1 MPTVCGGLMAC
12 DGSRGA
18 NNMKRIL
25 SLIILS
31 AGTINLTACA
41 LVYTAEPMEARV
53 VEAGTQK
60 PLAGV
65 VVVAHWQLVQ
75 GTMVGSNL
83 GGQLEVMETVTDPE
97 GRFTFPGFGPKTAL
111 GGQYL
116 DDQDPELLIFKSG
129 YESRIVRNDY
139 QGDSPTFRIVHRSQW
154 NGKTI
159 EMKLFPG
166 TETEYA
172 EHVYHLDGDFDDF
185 RLGEDCAWK
194 KIPRMLV
201 ALQKMSEQFESK
213 GIKVPGWQVGARIRK
228 VTDVNQSLCGS
239 AEEFFRSYMP

>member
-1 MPTVCGGLMAC
+1 MAC

-83 GGQLEVMETVTDPE
+83 GGQLEVMEAVTDPE
-97 GRFTFPGFGPKTAL
+97 GRFGFPGFGPKTAL

-116 DDQDPELLIFKSG
+116 DDQDPELIFFKPG
-129 YESRIVRNDY
+129 YEYRTLRNEY
-139 QGDSPTFRIVHRSQW
+139 QGDSPTFSIVHRSQW

-159 EMKLFPG
+159 EMTVFKGSMESKEALRV
-166 TETEYA
+166 YA
-172 EHVYHLDGDFDDF
+172 SQFSVLHTAIESILRNSDECNWRKMPRLMLAIFELEHDF
-185 RLGEDCAWK
+185 RSHGVYSPLYSVNN
-194 KIPRMLV
+194 L
-201 ALQKMSEQFESK
+201 SER
-213 GIKVPGWQVGARIRK
+213 A
-228 VTDVNQSLCGS
+228 CGS
-239 AEEFFRSYMP
+239 PTTFFREFKP